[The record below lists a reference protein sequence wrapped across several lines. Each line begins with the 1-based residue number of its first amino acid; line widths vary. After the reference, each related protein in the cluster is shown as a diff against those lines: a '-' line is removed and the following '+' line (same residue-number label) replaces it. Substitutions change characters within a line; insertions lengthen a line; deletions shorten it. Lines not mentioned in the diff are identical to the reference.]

1 MEKQNI
7 KTKIELHRWRGPSQ
21 ATFEEA
27 GREEAG
33 REEAGDSD
41 RRLPDLVRKALG
53 AFEKRL
59 NDENFKPTLA
69 EYLKLLQFEQEVTQ
83 EDELPREITVTWVE
97 PETDFL
103 EE

>member
-21 ATFEEA
+21 ETFEEA
-27 GREEAG
+27 EHEEAE

-69 EYLKLLQFEQEVTQ
+69 EYLKLLQFEQEVIQ
-83 EDELPREITVTWVE
+83 EDEIPREITVTWVE